1 MKSNISIIGTKFQ
14 NVEYVEGEDLNIE
27 NMKERIITKAW
38 YDTERFK
45 DVTDIAVGVGMGTR
59 NVFFYA
65 RKLNLPNRRLLKN
78 NI

>member
-1 MKSNISIIGTKFQ
+1 MKSNIEILGDKFQ

-38 YDTERFK
+38 HDTERFK
-45 DVTDIAVGVGMGTR
+45 DVSDIAVGVGMGTR

-65 RKLNLPNRRLLKN
+65 RKLKLPNRRLLKSK
-78 NI
+78 